1 MRFTST
7 SYRRKPRNCPGIIQQ
22 RMRGLCGQ
30 SKDTTAVFR
39 VRRQPTTVEIFGAL
53 YHWITCISIIFLV
66 LAQLLGAVRNTTT
79 TTQRIFYGRDPSR
92 GPYEIVG
99 TSDTPYTDRVV
110 ACVRY
115 GRKYEPRLVS
125 SLLASEGTEAILEDS
140 TGKARHGYRLVKR
153 RADKASDSLD
163 SSVYSSYED
172 ICSLISATL
181 DSILGACALLGYSN
195 LTTDALRV
203 VDGVD
208 SKRLFRIPYSLPV
221 LIMPFWDNTEQARHT
236 VPTWHGE
243 SCMFRLEDAYSGS
256 ANGGS
261 NATKA
266 SLRAVNRTV
275 RFQRTEEWL
284 KQPGGVWKNGWYE
297 DLEGGRWFADLT
309 SSNPGPPYYMAYR
322 MFDTMSGLE
331 VDCSNQQDCLA
342 EPKVNRWGTK
352 FTTYEYPHNLN
363 SIAIQDGL
371 SYGLY
376 LYETT
381 QADVVRIIYDWE
393 TLVSN
398 LSVILVL
405 IRWILSLIA
414 LHNGTVRGKIP
425 CYGGGLGCV
434 SSYRIFDVL
443 LFSMLPQLKMTLTA
457 FWTVG
462 CRFEGQQAGLSEAW
476 FTIYPSIAQLML
488 MYYSLLNVL
497 AKITRRRMTDTLFMP
512 SVAFL
517 CLIHYFRSELAAS
530 PVWNDIDGRVLTL
543 VFSDEVKK
551 MTLLDYFVSD
561 LAWRMN
567 GRVVGIFWTKL
578 AVLGINLLPLLM
590 ARPLP
595 IPKQGKQQVL
605 SGVEKAFAL
614 RAKHVG
620 GLGLSPVYLT
630 ALDSATSRSSSENKM
645 SVTPSNS
652 QTELKKQQ
660 YNVVQSAVYLNSY
673 ELLRLGY
680 VVFGDRYI
688 ISFDDWDFL
697 TAMAPLRSF
706 YHLWNQRVCVWSL
719 EDLEKNT
726 ECYGLRSLQALE
738 PEMWRLDDM
747 RLQSIHFWQISS
759 CGIQC

>member
-53 YHWITCISIIFLV
+53 YHWITCFSIIFLV
-66 LAQLLGAVRNTTT
+66 LAQLLGAVRIQPQLLSVSFTAV
-79 TTQRIFYGRDPSR
+79 I
-92 GPYEIVG
+92 
-99 TSDTPYTDRVV
+99 RVV
-110 ACVRY
+110 
-115 GRKYEPRLVS
+115 GLMKSKYEPRLVS

-172 ICSLISATL
+172 ICSLISVTL